1 MNAMKCSRLA
11 SAYTACPPSYIRILN
26 AYPCYPAVDVFVN
39 GNLVADNLA
48 YKQFA
53 GYFTV
58 MPCTYHIKIVSSGK
72 KKECLIAEACVHV
85 CPKSA
90 MTIAVVGGCPGVL
103 GIAEAYDP
111 CRRMR
116 NRCKAYVR
124 FVNLSAN
131 APPLDVIIAG
141 GTYLFE
147 NVPYTAHTR
156 YVPVEP
162 GTYQLQM
169 RPAGSSQPGIVTQ
182 PIELEQ
188 CRAATVYAVGIVGG
202 EPPLEAIVLE
212 DGNY

>member
-11 SAYTACPPSYIRILN
+11 SAHTACPPSYIRILN
-26 AYPCYPAVDVFVN
+26 VYPCYPAVDVFVN
-39 GNLVADNLA
+39 GNLIANNLA

-58 MPCTYHIKIVSSGK
+58 APCTYHIKVISSGN
-72 KKECLIAEACVHV
+72 KKECLIAEACIQS

-90 MTIAVVGGCPGVL
+90 MTIAVVGGCAGVL
-103 GIAEAYDP
+103 GIAEEYNP

-131 APPLDVIIAG
+131 SPSLDVAITG
-141 GTYLFE
+141 GVRLFE

-156 YVPVEP
+156 YVPIDP
-162 GTYQLQM
+162 GTYEMQLK
-169 RPAGSSQPGIVTQ
+169 PAGSNQQGIATQ
-182 PIELEQ
+182 PIELMQ
-188 CRAATVYAVGIVGG
+188 CTAATVYAVGNAVG
-202 EPPLEAIVLE
+202 EPPLEAVVSM
-212 DGNY
+212 DGDY